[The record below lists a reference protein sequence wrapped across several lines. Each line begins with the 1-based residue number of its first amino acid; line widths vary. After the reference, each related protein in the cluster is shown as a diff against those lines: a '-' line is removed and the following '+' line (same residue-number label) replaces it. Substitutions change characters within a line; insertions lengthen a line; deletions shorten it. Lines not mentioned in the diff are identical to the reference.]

1 MNSVGQSGD
10 GKSYRVILLLIVGL
24 AAFSSAMKELNQLR
38 DFTRDANTLVASWSQ
53 AAEPPPVPVTP
64 PVPDVVVPAETSLP
78 AVEVEVCESSHTL
91 KSVEP
96 VEDVQLGG
104 SVVQEQAK
112 IKDVGRTVVVERSRR
127 RDVQEASLRSHRS
140 DDIELIEL
148 RKHIPREAE
157 LKLMI
162 RTDSEGEAE
171 IAIPSSFEIKLPKVK
186 AFQRMTIKPEDRE
199 LLKGL
204 NRSLN
209 LRSAG

>member
-53 AAEPPPVPVTP
+53 AAPPAPVPVP
-64 PVPDVVVPAETSLP
+64 NVVVPAETSLP

-127 RDVQEASLRSHRS
+127 GDVQEASLRSHRS

-162 RTDSEGEAE
+162 RADSEGEAE

-204 NRSLN
+204 NRTLN